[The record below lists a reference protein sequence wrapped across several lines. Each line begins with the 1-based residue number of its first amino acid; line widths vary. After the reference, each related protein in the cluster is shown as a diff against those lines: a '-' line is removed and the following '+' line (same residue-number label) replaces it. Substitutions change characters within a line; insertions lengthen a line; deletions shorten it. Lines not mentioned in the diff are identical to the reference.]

1 MKSWEFHKKWNLNDL
16 HVFDDS
22 LWSTIKGWSQHIRG
36 EQKLPKVHSAAT
48 LSEKLR
54 SFLTQRRECNFF
66 NNRNMSNHLERLL
79 SHLDKSQP
87 VKEAK
92 HLVDKQLCIPEK
104 KR

>member
-22 LWSTIKGWSQHIRG
+22 LWSTVKGWSQHIRG

-54 SFLTQRRECNFF
+54 SFLTQRRECIFF
-66 NNRNMSNHLERLL
+66 QQSKYVKLL
-79 SHLDKSQP
+79 GKVAKSF
-87 VKEAK
+87 
-92 HLVDKQLCIPEK
+92 
-104 KR
+104 R